1 MKDLEMKKLLLSMTA
16 LATLATGVA
25 ATPAAAQR
33 WQQNDNRGNG
43 NWQSINQRQA
53 NLYQRIEQ
61 GLRNGSLT
69 RVEASTLRGRF
80 VAINNLEQR
89 YRRNGL
95 SQWERRDLDQRFN
108 ALSQQIRSE
117 RHDRQDRRDRD
128 WRR

>member
-1 MKDLEMKKLLLSMTA
+1 MKKLLLSMTA

-33 WQQNDNRGNG
+33 WQQNDNRGQG

-69 RVEASTLRGRF
+69 RVEASTLRSRF
-80 VAINNLEQR
+80 VALNNLEQR
-89 YRRNGL
+89 YRRTGL

-117 RHDRQDRRDRD
+117 RHDRQDRN

>member
-1 MKDLEMKKLLLSMTA
+1 MKKLLLSMTA

-33 WQQNDNRGNG
+33 WQQNDRSYG

-53 NLYQRIEQ
+53 NLYQRIEM
-61 GLRNGSLT
+61 GVRNGSLT

-95 SQWERRDLDQRFN
+95 TQWERRDLDQRFN
-108 ALSQQIRSE
+108 ALSQQIRSQ
-117 RHDRQDRRDRD
+117 RHDRQDRDGRHDRD

>member
-1 MKDLEMKKLLLSMTA
+1 MKKLLFSMTA
-16 LATLATGVA
+16 LAMLATGAV

-33 WQQNDNRGNG
+33 YG
-43 NWQSINQRQA
+43 NWQTINQRQD

-61 GLRNGSLT
+61 GVRNGSLT
-69 RVEASTLRGRF
+69 RAEAQRLRGSF
-80 VAINNLEQR
+80 VQLNNLEQR

-95 SQWERRDLDQRFN
+95 SQWERRDLDQRFD
-108 ALSQQIRSE
+108 ALSRQVRWE